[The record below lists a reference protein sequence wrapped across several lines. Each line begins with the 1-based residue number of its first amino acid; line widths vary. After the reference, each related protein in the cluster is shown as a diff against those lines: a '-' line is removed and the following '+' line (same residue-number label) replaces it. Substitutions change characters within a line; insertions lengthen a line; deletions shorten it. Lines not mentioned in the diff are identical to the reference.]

1 MYSNQKYNSSFLF
14 FFLFFFYALSSRLE
28 SVPFDWWPS
37 VCACPQQFTLITTSH
52 ERFIFPEALLSQD
65 PWLPKSRMWRG
76 SYRSLGP
83 IRASSEHLV
92 VITQS
97 VLLRIPAHQSA
108 TVPKL
113 TNPSQVTVLSR
124 CVDKNQEDPQS
135 KVIRL
140 RAYNKGEG
148 QRTHTREELWTCAWV
163 KLQNKMENKNSF
175 DS

>member
-1 MYSNQKYNSSFLF
+1 MLALKADKGQVDAIMLSLKSIQTKNTTPLLSCFCCPSSLQ
-14 FFLFFFYALSSRLE
+14 E
-28 SVPFDWWPS
+28 NVPFDWWPS

-65 PWLPKSRMWRG
+65 PWLPKSRMWSG

-108 TVPKL
+108 SIPKL
-113 TNPSQVTVLSR
+113 TNPSKVTVLSR
-124 CVDKNQEDPQS
+124 CIDKNQGDPQRKWS
-135 KVIRL
+135 V
-140 RAYNKGEG
+140 
-148 QRTHTREELWTCAWV
+148 
-163 KLQNKMENKNSF
+163 
-175 DS
+175 